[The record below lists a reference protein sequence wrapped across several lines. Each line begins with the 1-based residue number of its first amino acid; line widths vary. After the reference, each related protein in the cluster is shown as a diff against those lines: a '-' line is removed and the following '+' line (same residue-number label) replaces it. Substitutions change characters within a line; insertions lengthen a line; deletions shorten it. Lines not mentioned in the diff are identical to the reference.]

1 MTSVLAAILAMNAV
15 LHGII
20 VARFGVKGNE
30 PPLGF
35 GIAYAALA
43 VAVFLAVP
51 YALWATLLVSI
62 VGVAGLTVAFAKIP
76 HEKSVERLCWALGV
90 ITIVFVAYLLFER

>member
-1 MTSVLAAILAMNAV
+1 MTSVLAALLAMNAV

-30 PPLGF
+30 PPLVF
-35 GIAYAALA
+35 GIAYASLA

-51 YALWATLLVSI
+51 YALWATLLFSI
-62 VGVAGLTVAFAKIP
+62 VGVAGLTAAFSKIP
-76 HEKSVERLCWALGV
+76 HEKSLERLCWALGA
-90 ITIVFVAYLLFER
+90 IIIVFVAYLLLVR